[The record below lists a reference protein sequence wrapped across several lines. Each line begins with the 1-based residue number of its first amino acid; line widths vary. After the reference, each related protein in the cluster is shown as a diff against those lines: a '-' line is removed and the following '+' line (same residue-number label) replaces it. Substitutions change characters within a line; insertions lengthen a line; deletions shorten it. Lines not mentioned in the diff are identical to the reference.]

1 MSDTENKLL
10 ERVAALE
17 SELSIKRKNDGL
29 DVRRATLDPLNYF
42 KEKGLDVDHMT
53 RVFVANAM
61 GKSAP
66 PELTA
71 MVQQGPQILAT
82 SNLEKMVQSLAETV
96 KAIVDKDK
104 ANELVASVKN
114 TTVDPSKYPTLAAAI
129 KTNPSILD
137 SELKSL
143 GTIADST
150 KALELIENK
159 LSPYA
164 KAFGWKPPVSESKKD
179 ESSTEIKSDTT
190 TITDTQPQ
198 FRSANQGT
206 SGSEVPPL
214 LTGDNGVM
222 TEDMHEKLKNAVL
235 KKYSGV
241 S

>member
-29 DVRRATLDPLNYF
+29 DKRRATLDPLNYF
-42 KEKGLDVDHMT
+42 KEQGLDVDHMT

-82 SNLEKMVQSLAETV
+82 SNLESMVKSLAETV

-104 ANELVASVKN
+104 EKELVASVKN

-129 KTNPSILD
+129 KTDPSILD

-143 GTIADST
+143 GTIADSS
-150 KALELIENK
+150 KALEQIENR
-159 LSPYA
+159 LTPYA
-164 KAFGWKPPVSESKKD
+164 KAFGWKPPTSESKDGTKPA
-179 ESSTEIKSDTT
+179 EVKTETT
-190 TITDTQPQ
+190 TITDTAPQ
-198 FRSANQGT
+198 FRSANQGA

-214 LTGDNGVM
+214 LLGDSGVM
-222 TEDMHEKLKNAVL
+222 TDDMHEKLKAAVL
-235 KKYSGV
+235 KKYSSV